1 MYDLNYNDISGQK
14 WDQFPVSNSMWEI
27 TDSYHLQIW
36 KERKF
41 SSTISQPGSI
51 KDEDKQFST
60 NKNSRTIFPNSPF

>member
-14 WDQFPVSNSMWEI
+14 WDEFPVSNSMWEI

-36 KERKF
+36 KERKL

-60 NKNSRTIFPNSPF
+60 GKNSRTIFPISPF

>member
-36 KERKF
+36 KE
-41 SSTISQPGSI
+41 
-51 KDEDKQFST
+51 
-60 NKNSRTIFPNSPF
+60 KNLVLQSHNQEV